1 MVAVLQTEGLTKH
14 FGQFKAVQDLNL
26 EVREGD
32 LYGFLGPNG
41 SGKTTSMRMI
51 LRLIRPTSGRVVMF
65 GREVGEDFIGIM
77 QKVGALVELPAY
89 YPYLSAVQNLE
100 ILRLLSGSSVPGSRI
115 PEILDV
121 VGLAPRMHDRV
132 RAYSQGMRQRLGI
145 AMALLAKPRLVF
157 LDEPTN
163 GLDPAGIN
171 HIREVIQELN
181 RKDGVT
187 FVISS
192 HLLHEVEL
200 TCTRIG
206 MIKQGRLIVQDRL
219 EDIIARTVDGLR
231 IACEPRARAA
241 SLLAGREGV
250 REVREEADGR
260 LRVVCDPA
268 RFAEL
273 NAFLVGSGVTV
284 SELTPARK
292 TLEEFFLSQ

>member
-1 MVAVLQTEGLTKH
+1 MVAILKTEGLTKH
-14 FGQFKAVQDLNL
+14 FGAFKAVQDLNL

-51 LRLIRPTSGRVVMF
+51 LRLIRPTSGRVLLF
-65 GREVGEDFIGIM
+65 GEDIASNFIGIM

-89 YPYLSAVQNLE
+89 YPYLTAVQNLE
-100 ILRLLSGSSVPGSRI
+100 ILRLVSGGVPASRI
-115 PEILDV
+115 PEVLET
-121 VGLAPRMHDRV
+121 VGLGPRMHSRV
-132 RAYSQGMRQRLGI
+132 RTYSQGMRQRLGI
-145 AMALLAKPRLVF
+145 AMALLTKPRLVF

-163 GLDPAGIN
+163 GLDPQGIN
-171 HIREVIQELN
+171 HMREVIQELN

-206 MIKQGRLIVQDRL
+206 MIKQGKLIVQDKL
-219 EDIIARTVDGLR
+219 DAIIARTVDGLR
-231 IACEPRARAA
+231 IACDPTAKAI
-241 SLLAGREGV
+241 SLLADRDGIV
-250 REVREEADGR
+250 DVKEESPGR

-268 RFAEL
+268 RFAQVNTL
-273 NAFLVGSGVTV
+273 LVENGVTV

-292 TLEEFFLSQ
+292 SLEEFFLSQ

>member
-1 MVAVLQTEGLTKH
+1 MTAVLQTEGLTKH
-14 FGQFKAVQDLNL
+14 FGSFKAVQDLNL

-51 LRLIRPTSGRVVMF
+51 LRLIRPTAGRVRMF
-65 GREVGEDFIGIM
+65 GDEVDGNFIGIM
-77 QKVGALVELPAY
+77 QKVGSLVELPAY
-89 YPYLSAVQNLE
+89 YPYLSAVKNLE
-100 ILRLLSGSSVPGSRI
+100 ILRLVSGGVPESRI
-115 PEILDV
+115 PEILDL
-121 VGLAPRMHDRV
+121 VGLGPRMHDRV
-132 RAYSQGMRQRLGI
+132 GAYSQGMRQRLGI

-181 RKDGVT
+181 RRDGVT

-206 MIKQGRLIVQDRL
+206 MIKQGKLIVQDGL
-219 EDIIARTVDGLR
+219 DAIIARTVDGLR
-231 IACEPRARAA
+231 IACTPREKAA
-241 SLLAGREGV
+241 TLLKGREGI
-250 REVREEADGR
+250 REVREEPGGT

-268 RFAEL
+268 RFGDV
-273 NAFLVGSGVTV
+273 NSFLVGNGVTV

>member
-14 FGQFKAVQDLNL
+14 FGRFKAVQDLNL

-51 LRLIRPTSGRVVMF
+51 LRLIRPTAGRVLMF
-65 GREVGEDFIGIM
+65 GEEVGANFIGIM

-100 ILRLLSGSSVPGSRI
+100 ILRLAGGGGPASRI

-121 VGLAPRMHDRV
+121 VGLGSRMHDRV

-163 GLDPAGIN
+163 GLDPEGIN
-171 HIREVIQELN
+171 HIRDVIQELN

-192 HLLHEVEL
+192 HLLHEIEL
-200 TCTRIG
+200 TCNRIG
-206 MIKQGRLIVQDRL
+206 MIKQGKLIVQDTL
-219 EDIIARTVDGLR
+219 DTIIARTVDGLR
-231 IACEPRARAA
+231 IACDQAA
-241 SLLAGREGV
+241 KAIGLLKGREGITDV
-250 REVREEADGR
+250 KEESPGR
-260 LRVVCDPA
+260 VRVVCDPA
-268 RFAEL
+268 RFAQV
-273 NAFLVGSGVTV
+273 NTHLVENGVTV

-292 TLEEFFLSQ
+292 TLEEFFLDQ